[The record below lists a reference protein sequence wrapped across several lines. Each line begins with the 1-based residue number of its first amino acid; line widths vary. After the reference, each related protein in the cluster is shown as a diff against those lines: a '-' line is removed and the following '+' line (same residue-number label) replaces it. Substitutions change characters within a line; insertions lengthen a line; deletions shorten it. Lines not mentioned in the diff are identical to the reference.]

1 MGGRESD
8 MKESGRKKE
17 KVLQVIDEDS
27 PFKKKNKNQR
37 GRVFSKLL
45 SVRVVVNELQW
56 NRSCFLSS
64 LFKNLRFGVDFW
76 LS

>member
-1 MGGRESD
+1 VGGRESD

-17 KVLQVIDEDS
+17 KVFQVKNLHKFT

-45 SVRVVVNELQW
+45 S
-56 NRSCFLSS
+56 FIAIKYS
-64 LFKNLRFGVDFW
+64 LFTFATLQNLVSLQQTTDNYKVM
-76 LS
+76 